1 MTRDDFKRQLN
12 QLRGVIVR
20 GLWNY
25 EIRKALSPP
34 EEVTVEILNRF
45 NRFFVPVRTAVLQ
58 IMVIQFAEAFD
69 RDRRAISLRRLVK
82 AAQEYQCLIP
92 YASPGQMDAIGQR
105 LSYLENSKVLES
117 IKRLRDQR
125 WAHLDADPLD
135 RMPLPK
141 GEFDRFV
148 EEVIWILDQLSSI
161 HDRSIWN
168 WSHETERCKW
178 DVNEIIRILRENANG
193 YCIDSDDVWNRI

>member
-34 EEVTVEILNRF
+34 EEVTVETLNRF
-45 NRFFVPVRTAVLQ
+45 SRFFVPVRTAVLQ
-58 IMVIQFAEAFD
+58 IMVIQFAETFD

-92 YASPGQMDAIGQR
+92 YASPG
-105 LSYLENSKVLES
+105 
-117 IKRLRDQR
+117 
-125 WAHLDADPLD
+125 
-135 RMPLPK
+135 
-141 GEFDRFV
+141 
-148 EEVIWILDQLSSI
+148 
-161 HDRSIWN
+161 
-168 WSHETERCKW
+168 
-178 DVNEIIRILRENANG
+178 
-193 YCIDSDDVWNRI
+193 